1 MMMTHDYIAFSYWS
15 GAYLLVIYKGEAV
28 ARGGLSGGFKEDA
41 YDEG

>member
-28 ARGGLSGGFKEDA
+28 AHGGLSGGFKEDA